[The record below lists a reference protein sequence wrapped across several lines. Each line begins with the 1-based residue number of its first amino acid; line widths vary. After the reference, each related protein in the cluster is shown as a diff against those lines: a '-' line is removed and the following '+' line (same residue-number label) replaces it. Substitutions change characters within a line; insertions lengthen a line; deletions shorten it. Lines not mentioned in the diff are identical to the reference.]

1 MGQVIVRQLDDAVIE
16 EHRRVARARGVS
28 LEQQL
33 RDTITEAAKR
43 RREELVRR
51 ADKIRAMT
59 PELPPGARNWTAEE
73 LIREARD
80 SR

>member
-16 EHRRVARARGVS
+16 EHRRQARARGVS

-33 RDTITEAAKR
+33 RDVLTNAARAQREELLR
-43 RREELVRR
+43 RLDAVRAMTPVPPPGTRVWSAEELVRE
-51 ADKIRAMT
+51 D
-59 PELPPGARNWTAEE
+59 
-73 LIREARD
+73 RD

>member
-16 EHRRVARARGVS
+16 EHRRRAKARGVS

-33 RDTITEAAKR
+33 RDVLTDAAR
-43 RREELVRR
+43 ARREELVRR
-51 ADKIRAMT
+51 ADEIRAMT
-59 PELPPGARNWTAEE
+59 PTPPPGVRYPTAEE
-73 LIREARD
+73 LIREDRD